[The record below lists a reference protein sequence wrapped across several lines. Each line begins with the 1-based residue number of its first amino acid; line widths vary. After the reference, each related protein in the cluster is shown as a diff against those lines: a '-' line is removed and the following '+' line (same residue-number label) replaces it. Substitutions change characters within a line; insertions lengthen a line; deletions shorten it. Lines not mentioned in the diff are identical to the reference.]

1 MIERDKDTVNKNLF
15 TGETLDHSIPNT
27 SGSVAW
33 ANDNKTIFY
42 TSKNKVTLL
51 SEKIF
56 RHKLGSHYTRDV
68 LVYQE
73 KDNEFYTGV

>member
-1 MIERDKDTVNKNLF
+1 M
-15 TGETLDHSIPNT
+15 
-27 SGSVAW
+27 
-33 ANDNKTIFY
+33 
-42 TSKNKVTLL
+42 TLL

-73 KDNEFYTGV
+73 KDNEFYTGVYRSKSGNLLSSGIVAPSQ